1 LNPVKRFGS
10 ILTGLFL
17 LCAAAPAKELPFF
30 VGEELIY
37 SITWNA
43 IPVAWARAVTEM
55 DTYEGRDVL
64 ALRLYTKSYPFFD
77 HICKVDDFHESLI
90 DPETYLP
97 IRYERN
103 VRERNYRCH
112 EVTTFDF
119 NTLKAHYVH
128 LLNGKEKTYD
138 IQPGMRDMF
147 SFMYF
152 MRSVKLEENS
162 ETTYQVMADEKV
174 YDLFLQTYGLKP
186 IDLPHY
192 DKDVPGLEV
201 RPTAKFDGLYVRKGK
216 ATVWI
221 SRDPRRLLMLARL
234 STPFGR
240 VSVTL
245 HEVNGP
251 GEDFWIK
258 EKKDGDETDN

>member
-1 LNPVKRFGS
+1 MKRFFV
-10 ILTGLFL
+10 ILGVL
-17 LCAAAPAKELPFF
+17 LGGCVFSVCAASLPFP

-37 SITWNA
+37 SITWNG
-43 IPVAWARAVTEM
+43 IPVAWSKAVTQM
-55 DTYEGRDVL
+55 DTYEGREVL
-64 ALRLYTKSYPFFD
+64 ALRLTTRTYPFFD
-77 HICKVDDFHESLI
+77 HICKVDDLHESFI
-90 DPETYLP
+90 DPETLLP
-97 IRYERN
+97 VRYMQDIK
-103 VRERNYRCH
+103 ERNYRCH

-128 LLNGKEKTYD
+128 LVNGKEKTYD
-138 IQPGMRDMF
+138 IKPGMRDIF

-152 MRSVKLEENS
+152 MRSVQLEENT
-162 ETTYQVMADEKV
+162 ETTHRVMADEKI
-174 YDLFLQTYGLKP
+174 YDLFLKTFGIRQV
-186 IDLPHY
+186 DLPHY
-192 DKDVPGLEV
+192 DRDVPSLELK
-201 RPTAKFDGLYVRKGK
+201 PEAMFDGLFVRKGK

-221 SRDPRRLLMLARL
+221 SRDPRRLLTQTRL

-258 EKKDGDETDN
+258 EKKDGDETNK